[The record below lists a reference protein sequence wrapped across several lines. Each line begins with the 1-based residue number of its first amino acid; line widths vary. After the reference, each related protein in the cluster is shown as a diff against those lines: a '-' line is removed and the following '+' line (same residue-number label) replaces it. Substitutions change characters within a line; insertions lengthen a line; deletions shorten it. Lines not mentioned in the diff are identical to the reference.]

1 MGIHTSDF
9 WFRLVL
15 SIALLVILLAL
26 SLPVYSAGVSQ
37 SAMLAN
43 SCAACHGTDGK
54 SPGSIPS
61 ISGKSAKFI
70 TETLKGFRDGTLKS
84 TVMGRHAKGYSD
96 EEIQLIAEFFS
107 SVK

>member
-9 WFRLVL
+9 WFHIIFSLT
-15 SIALLVILLAL
+15 LLVVLLVF
-26 SLPVYSAGVSQ
+26 SSPVYSAGVSQ

-61 ISGKSAKFI
+61 IAGKSEKFI
-70 TETLKGFRDGTLKS
+70 TDTLKGFRDGSLKS